1 MARPATPIT
10 LSEHELQQL
19 TDWVKG
25 PRTEARYAERARI
38 ILWAAQG
45 RSNLEMAR
53 RLETRPARV
62 SKWRRRFDA
71 ERLAGLADSPRL
83 GKVPKYD
90 AKTRQRI
97 LIQLDQ
103 APPKGFSA
111 WDGALLAKALGDV
124 SKDQVWRELRALGIS
139 LARQRNWCVSTD
151 PEFASKAAEIVALY
165 LAPPQDAIVLAVD
178 EKPCIQALERAQG
191 WIRLPNGRALTGRSH
206 EYTRHGTTTLF
217 AALNVVTGQVRAGH
231 YRRRRRREFLDFM
244 NELVAAH
251 PGRELHVILDNL
263 STHKPKKE
271 DRWLRA
277 HRQVHFHY
285 TPTHASW
292 LNQVEVWFSILTQKA
307 LRGASF
313 RAVEQLRSAIDDF
326 IAVYNQSAAP
336 FEWTKVAVA
345 PKTLA
350 SKYASLCK

>member
-1 MARPATPIT
+1 MARPATPVI
-10 LSEHELQQL
+10 LSEHERQQL
-19 TDWVKG
+19 TYWVKR
-25 PRTEARYAERARI
+25 PRTEARYAERARV
-38 ILWAAQG
+38 ILWASQG
-45 RSNLEMAR
+45 RSNLEIAR

-62 SKWRRRFDA
+62 SKWRTRFDG

-90 AKTRQRI
+90 ETTRQRI
-97 LIQLDQ
+97 LTQLDQ
-103 APPKGFSA
+103 APPKGLA
-111 WDGALLAKALGDV
+111 RWDGGLLAKALGDV
-124 SKDQVWRELRALGIS
+124 SKHQVWRELRALGIS
-139 LARQRNWCVSTD
+139 LARQRSWCVSTD
-151 PEFASKAAEIVALY
+151 PEFTSKAAEIVALY

-191 WIRLPNGRALTGRSH
+191 WIRLPSGRALTGHSH

-263 STHKPKKE
+263 STHKPKE
-271 DRWLRA
+271 DRWRRA

-292 LNQVEVWFSILTQKA
+292 LNQVEIWFSILTQKA

-313 RAVEQLRSAIDDF
+313 GAVEQLRTAIDDF

-350 SKYASLCK
+350 SKYVNLCK